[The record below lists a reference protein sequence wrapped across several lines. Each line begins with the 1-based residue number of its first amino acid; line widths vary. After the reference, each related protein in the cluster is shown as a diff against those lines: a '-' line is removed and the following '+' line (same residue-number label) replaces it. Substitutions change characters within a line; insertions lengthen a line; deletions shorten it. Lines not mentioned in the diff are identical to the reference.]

1 MKFTH
6 YQGEAHPDTRKVVL
20 TFHVKDLFNEDVLST
35 PLSKHKFLLLAGP
48 RWQPPNA
55 SFVER
60 WNTALS
66 KGENFLSD
74 ICQKENDLGFVK
86 ITSNSMPH
94 ESQNMKWCS
103 DVLDRMV
110 SEANVRVNLFCIRVF
125 LQLQAKP
132 TYSDV
137 PLDVRPYI
145 ASNARGGRT
154 PRPSK
159 SDFPKEWL
167 P

>member
-20 TFHVKDLFNEDVLST
+20 TFHIKDLFNWEVLST

-74 ICQKENDLGFVK
+74 ICQKEDDLGSVK
-86 ITSNSMPH
+86 IASNSMPH

-110 SEANVRVNLFCIRVF
+110 SEANVRV
-125 LQLQAKP
+125 
-132 TYSDV
+132 
-137 PLDVRPYI
+137 
-145 ASNARGGRT
+145 
-154 PRPSK
+154 K
-159 SDFPKEWL
+159 SL
-167 P
+167 LYTRILTITG